1 MTNHHLFFKRMQI
14 NCGEFVG
21 VLLILNTIKMDI
33 DSIYNL
39 ELALI
44 GKKQD
49 GLLESNLN
57 CTVNENVKA
66 IIEGNHY
73 NVIKSFDE
81 TEVALKHL
89 LESCLSNE
97 DAVSL
102 IQKSVV
108 SYVMGNAAS
117 SVDHKNLRLFEC
129 LVLGVSYFEIYCQ
142 ANYTGPEMTNS
153 FVEPFIGHDNIHKSS
168 IQQLECD
175 GCYAFSIIFMPQTL
189 LIARAILSVI
199 ADPLRLSWRNGIV
212 LDVNGKILKSL
223 TKDTV
228 LAESFSDL
236 IELRSGA
243 WWNARACLM
252 HLRLLQKQS
261 YDHIPTLWKEA
272 QDMFRA
278 VLTHFGG
285 IDAQQLTDD
294 DASLLTGAIYTLHSK
309 GTTTVEQAIIKL
321 EGDLS
326 LGRADAVELG
336 AQAWLEWGLCCHH
349 FEHSDRVSQSNNCVG
364 INI

>member
-1 MTNHHLFFKRMQI
+1 
-14 NCGEFVG
+14 
-21 VLLILNTIKMDI
+21 MDI
-33 DSIYNL
+33 DSIFNL

-57 CTVNENVKA
+57 FTVNENVKA

-81 TEVALKHL
+81 TELALKHL
-89 LESCLSNE
+89 LELCLSNE

-108 SYVMGNAAS
+108 SHVMGSSDS
-117 SVDHKNLRLFEC
+117 SVDHQNLRLFEC

-153 FVEPFIGHDNIHKSS
+153 FVEPFIGHENIHKNS

-175 GCYAFSIIFMPQTL
+175 GCYAFNIIFMPQTL
-189 LIARAILSVI
+189 LIARAILSLI
-199 ADPLRLSWRNGIV
+199 ADPSRMSWRNGIV
-212 LDVNGKILKSL
+212 LDVNGKILKSVSN
-223 TKDTV
+223 DT
-228 LAESFSDL
+228 ARTGSFSNL
-236 IELRSGA
+236 IQLRSGV

-278 VLTHFGG
+278 ILTHFGG
-285 IDAQQLTDD
+285 IEPQQLTED
-294 DASLLTGAIYTLHSK
+294 DASLLTGDIYTLHSK
-309 GTTTVEQAIIKL
+309 GATTVDQAIVKL
-321 EGDLS
+321 ENELS
-326 LGRADAVELG
+326 LDHDEVVELG

-349 FEHSDRVSQSNNCVG
+349 FEHSDRVSITIVYLSFLL
-364 INI
+364 